1 MGRHV
6 GQDGGCGIA
15 CCRGGGAS
23 RQGGERIAGN
33 YFEDQFRALAQQQA
47 FEKEIFRAS
56 LRQPAESEA
65 SIFMAKG
72 LIVLYRTQDEATFF
86 VVGSDDENEVIL
98 ATVLDAMVDACCR
111 LVPGRL
117 TTPNMMRAL
126 EYLVLAMDELVD
138 GGTILE
144 IDSGAIV
151 SRVSMKSTVGE
162 VPLHEQTPQ
171 QAFSSIKE
179 QLQRQFKL
187 PTT

>member
-1 MGRHV
+1 MR
-6 GQDGGCGIA
+6 
-15 CCRGGGAS
+15 
-23 RQGGERIAGN
+23 
-33 YFEDQFRALAQQQA
+33 LLWQQ
-47 FEKEIFRAS
+47 
-56 LRQPAESEA
+56 
-65 SIFMAKG
+65 
-72 LIVLYRTQDEATFF
+72 
-86 VVGSDDENEVIL
+86 

-162 VPLHEQTPQ
+162 VCARVSMHARAHMHARMHALVCMYSCMHDVRTCMLE
-171 QAFSSIKE
+171 
-179 QLQRQFKL
+179 
-187 PTT
+187 

>member
-1 MGRHV
+1 MVAYLSVSVSCFTALVARTESAAGACLGRESLTNV
-6 GQDGGCGIA
+6 VCV
-15 CCRGGGAS
+15 R
-23 RQGGERIAGN
+23 
-33 YFEDQFRALAQQQA
+33 LLWQQ
-47 FEKEIFRAS
+47 
-56 LRQPAESEA
+56 
-65 SIFMAKG
+65 
-72 LIVLYRTQDEATFF
+72 
-86 VVGSDDENEVIL
+86 

-162 VPLHEQTPQ
+162 VCARVSMHASAHMHARVCMYSCMLDVRTCMLE
-171 QAFSSIKE
+171 
-179 QLQRQFKL
+179 
-187 PTT
+187 